1 MKGRTNYNIY
11 LRVIIIIRY
20 LQTTKELKEE
30 KNKEIKIHSYYKKK
44 QQLSITFSS
53 NSINY
58 YNSENYYLRIVG

>member
-20 LQTTKELKEE
+20 LQTTKELKE

-44 QQLSITFSS
+44 
-53 NSINY
+53 NN
-58 YNSENYYLRIVG
+58 N